1 MTSGQ
6 AVTAA
11 SGYFLLPWVWI
22 VLVVFPLNWLIVAV
36 YWLARLNL
44 FLLDRLKFKGLLL
57 SIGAVM
63 FLFAK
68 GILAI
73 QALSETSLYH
83 FFVEHAPG

>member
-1 MTSGQ
+1 M
-6 AVTAA
+6 V
-11 SGYFLLPWVWI
+11 
-22 VLVVFPLNWLIVAV
+22 
-36 YWLARLNL
+36 LARLNL

-73 QALSETSLYH
+73 QALPETSLYH

>member
-6 AVTAA
+6 AVTVA
-11 SGYFLLPWVWI
+11 SGYFLFLRVWI
-22 VLVVFPLNWLIVAV
+22 VLVVFPLNWFIVACTCS
-36 YWLARLNL
+36 RDSNL
-44 FLLDRLKFKGLLL
+44 LLLDQLKLKRLLL

-73 QALSETSLYH
+73 QAQPETSLYH
-83 FFVEHAPG
+83 FSVEHGHG

>member
-73 QALSETSLYH
+73 QALPETSLYH